1 MNYWKKVRNQ
11 LIFIGLAVPLGIA
24 AGSIAA
30 LFGRVL
36 LSIGNI
42 RDEHIY
48 FLLPFLGAIGVLI
61 LWSYQ
66 KFGGRSSKG
75 MTLLFEAGHGSRD
88 VIPLRLIPFVI
99 MGTWLTHLFG
109 GSAGREGV
117 AVQIGGTLG
126 HSLGRRLSI
135 ENGEKILL
143 ITGMAAG
150 FSGLFRT
157 PLAATFFAIE
167 VLTVGVLEY
176 KALLPALTAAFTA
189 SYISGVLGLEKFSHT
204 LSKDFP
210 FSPSLLFKLLL
221 LGILFG
227 IIGWLFSYLLHRTKR
242 FFSEKGKNPLLRIL
256 IAGTAI
262 GLLSLLCFQ
271 GRYSGLG
278 TNLISMSLNEGI
290 YSWDF
295 ALKFLFTVLTLS
307 VGFQGGEVTPLFSI
321 GATLGAFLASLLG
334 LPVAFAAALGY
345 AAVFGSASNTLFAP
359 ILIGVEVFGPE
370 LLPYFIAVCGLAYV
384 CNGNLSIYPLQKK
397 RTGKRKNEAI

>member
-11 LIFIGLAVPLGIA
+11 LIFIALAVPLGIA

-36 LSIGNI
+36 LYIGII
-42 RDEHIY
+42 RDEYIY

-75 MTLLFEAGHGSRD
+75 MTLLFEAGHGSKD

-210 FSPSLLFKLLL
+210 FSPSLLFKLLV
-221 LGILFG
+221 LGVLFG
-227 IIGWLFSYLLHRTKR
+227 IIGRLFSYLLHRTKR

-278 TNLISMSLNEGI
+278 TNLISMSLNEGV

-359 ILIGVEVFGPE
+359 ILIGMEVFGPE
-370 LLPYFIAVCGLAYV
+370 LLPYFIAVCGLAYA

-397 RTGKRKNEAI
+397 KR